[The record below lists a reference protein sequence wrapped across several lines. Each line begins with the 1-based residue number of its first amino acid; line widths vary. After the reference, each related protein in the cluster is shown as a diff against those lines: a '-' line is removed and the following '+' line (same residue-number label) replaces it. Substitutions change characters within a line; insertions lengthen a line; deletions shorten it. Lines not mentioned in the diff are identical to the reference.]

1 MSATAQAA
9 AQHAAEGNSSMALGV
24 AVLAA
29 GAIAVPIFRKLGL
42 GSVLGYLAAG
52 LAMGPFGLNFVD
64 NPEEMLQSSELGVV
78 LFLFIVGLEMKP
90 SKLWQL
96 RAQILGLG
104 VLQVSLCTV
113 FLTMV
118 GVWLG
123 FKPVIALVA
132 ALGFVL
138 TSTAIVMQI
147 LQEQGKL
154 ASASGEKIVSVL
166 LLEDLAIVPILA
178 LVALLSPADSDGNLV
193 SRLWAIGISAV
204 VVGGFMLF
212 GGKILNLFFRMVVL
226 SGAREVTTLAALVA
240 VLGAAALLENSGL
253 SMALG
258 AFLAGVVL
266 SNSNFRHQ
274 LENDIT
280 PFRDLLM
287 GMFFIAVGMSL
298 DVEVVAQKWQFL
310 ILCVLSF
317 MLVKSVVIYLLA
329 RLLKSNRIEAL
340 QRATMMAQGGEF
352 AFVLFTT
359 ATTSNLMD
367 ADTNA
372 MLTAVV
378 ILSMA
383 LTPISIFGL
392 ERFLRW
398 NKSLAAEAETI
409 DDGTPQIVII
419 GFGRFGHLVAQPFL
433 ALNQRILVIDR
444 NDTIVDEAEKYPQI
458 TAIKGNATDSK
469 MLENAG
475 IRYARLVLVCTDDPS
490 ETTRVVGYIR
500 SRYKLIK
507 VMARA
512 FDEDHGLLLA
522 RAGVDHHV
530 QELYESALHFGER
543 AMHEFGLGADK
554 AEKFYEELRKQD
566 EHRLEVQL
574 MSGIQSGGDLLLN
587 PKAATAAS

>member
-1 MSATAQAA
+1 MSVQVAQQAA
-9 AQHAAEGNSSMALGV
+9 ESSGSMELGL

-29 GAIAVPIFRKLGL
+29 GALAVPLFRKLGL

-52 LAMGPFGLNFVD
+52 LAVGPFGLNFVD
-64 NPEEMLQSSELGVV
+64 KPEEMLHASELGVV

-104 VLQVSLCTV
+104 VLQVGLCSV

-118 GVWLG
+118 GIWLG
-123 FKPVIALVA
+123 FKPVIAFIA

-154 ASASGEKIVSVL
+154 ASPSGEKIVSIL

-178 LVALLSPADSDGNLV
+178 LVALLSPADSDGNLMT
-193 SRLWAIGISAV
+193 RLAAIAIAAG
-204 VVGGFMLF
+204 VVGAFLLF
-212 GGKILNLFFRMVVL
+212 GGKILNAFFRVVVL

-240 VLGAAALLENSGL
+240 VLGAAVLLEDSGL

-266 SNSNFRHQ
+266 STSNFRHQ
-274 LENDIT
+274 LETDIT

-298 DVEVVAQKWQFL
+298 DVEIVAHHWHFL
-310 ILCVLSF
+310 LLCVISF
-317 MLVKSVVIYLLA
+317 MVVKSLVIYLIA
-329 RLLKSNRIEAL
+329 RFLRSSRIEAL

-398 NKSLAAEAETI
+398 NKSLAAEASAVDETV
-409 DDGTPQIVII
+409 PQVVVI
-419 GFGRFGHLVAQPFL
+419 GFGRFGHLVAQPFIG
-433 ALNQRILVIDR
+433 LNQRVMVIDR
-444 NDTIVDEAEKYPQI
+444 DENIVQQAEKFPQV
-458 TAIKGNATDSK
+458 TALQGDATDNK
-469 MLENAG
+469 VLEAAG
-475 IRYARLVLVCTDDPS
+475 VRYARLVLVCTNDPA
-490 ETTRVVGYIR
+490 ETTRIVSHIR
-500 SRYKLIK
+500 QTYKELK

-522 RAGVDHHV
+522 RAGVEHHV
-530 QELYESALHFGER
+530 QELYESALAFGER
-543 AMHEFGLGADK
+543 AVHEFGLGAEK
-554 AEKFYEELRKQD
+554 AEKFYEDFRKQD
-566 EHRLEVQL
+566 AHRMETQL
-574 MSGIQSGGDLLLN
+574 MSGIQSSGDLLLASQDK
-587 PKAATAAS
+587 PAAAPT

>member
-1 MSATAQAA
+1 MSAQAA
-9 AQHAAEGNSSMALGV
+9 QQAAEASGSLALSV

-29 GAIAVPIFRKLGL
+29 GALAVPIFRKLGL

-64 NPEEMLQSSELGVV
+64 QPEEMLHSSELGVV

-96 RAQILGLG
+96 RGQILGLG
-104 VLQVSLCTV
+104 VLQVSLATV
-113 FLTMV
+113 ALSVV
-118 GVWLG
+118 GIWLG

-138 TSTAIVMQI
+138 TSTAIVMQL

-154 ASASGEKIVSVL
+154 ASPSGEKIVSIL

-193 SRLWAIGISAV
+193 SRLIAIGIAAA
-204 VVGGFMLF
+204 VVGGFLLF
-212 GGKILNLFFRMVVL
+212 GGKILNAFFRMVVL

-240 VLGAAALLENSGL
+240 VLGAAALLEDSGL

-266 SNSNFRHQ
+266 STSNFRHQ

-298 DVEVVAQKWQFL
+298 DVEVVAHHWQFL
-310 ILCVLSF
+310 LLCVVSF
-317 MLVKSVVIYLLA
+317 MLVKSLVIYLLA
-329 RLLKSNRIEAL
+329 RMLKASRIESL

-367 ADTNA
+367 TDTNA

-392 ERFLRW
+392 DRFLRW
-398 NKSLAAEAETI
+398 NKSLAAEAETK
-409 DDGTPQIVII
+409 DDGAPQVVII
-419 GFGRFGHLVAQPFL
+419 GFGRFGHLVAQPFI
-433 ALNQRILVIDR
+433 ALNQRVTVIDR
-444 NDTIVDEAEKYPQI
+444 NDDTAQEAEIYPQI
-458 TAIKGNATDSK
+458 TAIHGDATDPEV
-469 MLENAG
+469 LEAAG
-475 IRYARLVLVCTDDPS
+475 LRFARLVLVCTDDPA
-490 ETTRVVGYIR
+490 ETTRIVGYIR
-500 SRYKLIK
+500 NKYDLIK

-530 QELYESALHFGER
+530 QELYESALTFGER
-543 AMHEFGLGADK
+543 ALHEFGLGADK
-554 AEKFYEELRKQD
+554 AEKFYEEFRKSD
-566 EHRLEVQL
+566 AHRLEAQL
-574 MSGIQSGGDLLLN
+574 MSGIQSGGDLLLSGKES
-587 PKAATAAS
+587 PTPASA

>member
-1 MSATAQAA
+1 MSATAQA

-29 GAIAVPIFRKLGL
+29 GALAVPIFRKLGL

-52 LAMGPFGLNFVD
+52 LAVGPFGANFVD
-64 NPEEMLQSSELGVV
+64 KPEEMLHSSELGVV

-96 RAQILGLG
+96 RSQILGLG
-104 VLQVSLCTV
+104 VLQVTLCTV
-113 FLTMV
+113 FLTV
-118 GVWLG
+118 TAIWLG
-123 FKPVIALVA
+123 FKPVIAFVA

-147 LQEQGKL
+147 LQEQGKI
-154 ASASGEKIVSVL
+154 ASPSGEKIISVL

-193 SRLWAIGISAV
+193 SRLWAIGISAA

-266 SNSNFRHQ
+266 STSNFRHQ

-280 PFRDLLM
+280 PFRDLFM

-298 DVEVVAQKWQFL
+298 DVEVVAQKWHFL
-310 ILCVLSF
+310 ILCVVSF
-317 MLVKSVVIYLLA
+317 MIVKSVVIYLLA
-329 RLLKSNRIEAL
+329 RILKSNRIEAL

-367 ADTNA
+367 SDTNA
-372 MLTAVV
+372 MLTAIV

-383 LTPISIFGL
+383 LTPISIFAL
-392 ERFLRW
+392 DRFLRW
-398 NKSLAAEAETI
+398 NKSLAAEADAI
-409 DDGTPQIVII
+409 DDGAPQVVII
-419 GFGRFGHLVAQPFL
+419 GFGRFGHLVAQPFIS
-433 ALNQRILVIDR
+433 LNQRVLVIDR
-444 NDTIVDEAEKYPQI
+444 NIDIVEEAEKYPQI
-458 TAIKGNATDSK
+458 TAIKGNATDAK
-469 MLENAG
+469 VLEAAG
-475 IRYARLVLVCTDDPS
+475 VRHARLVLVCTDDPA
-490 ETTRVVGYIR
+490 ETTRIVGYVR
-500 SRYKLIK
+500 NRYKLIK

-530 QELYESALHFGER
+530 QELYESALTFGER

-554 AEKFYEELRKQD
+554 AEKFYEEFRKQD
-566 EHRLEVQL
+566 AHRMEAQL
-574 MSGIQSGGDLLLN
+574 MSGIQSSGDLMLN
-587 PKAATAAS
+587 PKAAVSS

>member
-1 MSATAQAA
+1 M
-9 AQHAAEGNSSMALGV
+9 ELGL

-29 GAIAVPIFRKLGL
+29 GALAVPLFRKLGL

-52 LAMGPFGLNFVD
+52 LMVGPFGLNFVD
-64 NPEEMLQSSELGVV
+64 KPEEMLHAAEIGVV
-78 LFLFIVGLEMKP
+78 LFLFIIGLEMKP
-90 SKLWQL
+90 SKLWEL

-104 VLQVSLCTV
+104 VLQVGLCSV

-118 GVWLG
+118 GIWLG
-123 FKPVIALVA
+123 FKPVIAFIA

-154 ASASGEKIVSVL
+154 ASPDGEKIVSIL

-178 LVALLSPADSDGNLV
+178 LVALLSPADSDGNLMT
-193 SRLWAIGISAV
+193 RLAAIAIAAG
-204 VVGGFMLF
+204 VVGAFLLF
-212 GGKILNLFFRMVVL
+212 GGKILNAFFRVVVL

-240 VLGAAALLENSGL
+240 VLGAAVLLEDSGL

-266 SNSNFRHQ
+266 STSNFRHQ
-274 LENDIT
+274 LETDIT

-298 DVEVVAQKWQFL
+298 DIEVVMQHWHFL
-310 ILCVLSF
+310 LLCVISF
-317 MLVKSVVIYLLA
+317 MVVKSVVIYLIA
-329 RLLKSNRIEAL
+329 RFLRSSRVEAL

-367 ADTNA
+367 AETNA

-398 NKSLAAEAETI
+398 NKSLAAEAQSV
-409 DDGTPQIVII
+409 DDSAPQVVVI
-419 GFGRFGHLVAQPFL
+419 GFGRFGHLVAQPFIG
-433 ALNQRILVIDR
+433 LNQRVMVIDR
-444 NDTIVDEAEKYPQI
+444 DEDIIQKAEKFPQV
-458 TAIKGNATDSK
+458 TACQGDATDNAV
-469 MLENAG
+469 LESAG
-475 IRYARLVLVCTDDPS
+475 VRYARLVLVCTNDPG
-490 ETTRVVGYIR
+490 ETTRIVSHLR
-500 SRYKLIK
+500 ATYKQLK

-512 FDEDHGLLLA
+512 FDEGHGLLLA

-530 QELYESALHFGER
+530 QELYESALSFGER
-543 AMHEFGLGADK
+543 AVHEFGLGAEK
-554 AEKFYEELRKQD
+554 AEKFYEEFRKQD
-566 EHRLEVQL
+566 EHRLQAQL
-574 MSGIQSGGDLLLN
+574 MTGIQSSGDLLLAT
-587 PKAATAAS
+587 PDKPAAAPT

>member
-1 MSATAQAA
+1 MTAQAA

-24 AVLAA
+24 AVLAV
-29 GAIAVPIFRKLGL
+29 GALAVPIFRKLGL

-52 LAMGPFGLNFVD
+52 LAVGPFGLNFVE
-64 NPEEMLQSSELGVV
+64 NPEEMLHSSELGVV
-78 LFLFIVGLEMKP
+78 LFLFIIGLEMKP

-96 RAQILGLG
+96 RSQILGLG
-104 VLQVSLCTV
+104 ALQVGLSTL
-113 FLTMV
+113 FLTATAIL
-118 GVWLG
+118 LG
-123 FKPVIALVA
+123 FKPVIGFVA

-147 LQEQGKL
+147 LQEQGKI
-154 ASASGEKIVSVL
+154 ASPSGEKIVSVL
-166 LLEDLAIVPILA
+166 LFEDLAIVPILA

-193 SRLWAIGISAV
+193 SRLIAIGISAA
-204 VVGGFMLF
+204 VVGGFVLF
-212 GGKILNLFFRMVVL
+212 GGRILNLFFRMVVL

-266 SNSNFRHQ
+266 STSNFRHQ
-274 LENDIT
+274 LENDII
-280 PFRDLLM
+280 PFRDLFM

-298 DVEVVAQKWQFL
+298 DVEVVAAQWPFL
-310 ILCVLSF
+310 LLCVVSF
-317 MLVKSVVIYLLA
+317 MAVKSLVIYLLA
-329 RLLKSNRIEAL
+329 RILKSNRMEAL
-340 QRATMMAQGGEF
+340 QRAAMMAQGGEF

-367 ADTNA
+367 SDTNA
-372 MLTAVV
+372 MLTAIV

-383 LTPISIFGL
+383 LTPISIFAL
-392 ERFLRW
+392 DRFLRW
-398 NKSLAAEAETI
+398 NKSLAAEADAV
-409 DDGTPQIVII
+409 DDGAPQVVII
-419 GFGRFGHLVAQPFL
+419 GFGRFGHLVAQPFIS
-433 ALNQRILVIDR
+433 LNQRILVIDR
-444 NDTIVDEAEKYPQI
+444 NDDIVEEAEKYPQV
-458 TAIKGNATDSK
+458 TALKGNAADAK
-469 MLENAG
+469 VLEAAG
-475 IRYARLVLVCTDDPS
+475 VRYARLVLVCTDDPA
-490 ETTRVVGYIR
+490 ETTRIVGYVR
-500 SRYKLIK
+500 SRYKLVK

-530 QELYESALHFGER
+530 QELYESALTFGER

-554 AEKFYEELRKQD
+554 AEKFYEEFRKQD
-566 EHRLEVQL
+566 AHRMETQL

-587 PKAATAAS
+587 PKPATSG

>member
-9 AQHAAEGNSSMALGV
+9 AQHAAEGNASMALGV

-52 LAMGPFGLNFVD
+52 LAMGPFGANFVD
-64 NPEEMLQSSELGVV
+64 KPEEMLHSSELGVV

-96 RAQILGLG
+96 RSQILGLG
-104 VLQVSLCTV
+104 VLQVTLCTV

-118 GVWLG
+118 GVWLD

-154 ASASGEKIVSVL
+154 ASPGGEKIVSVL

-178 LVALLSPADSDGNLV
+178 LVALLSPADSDGNLMT
-193 SRLWAIGISAV
+193 RLFAIGISAAV
-204 VVGGFMLF
+204 VAGFLLF
-212 GGKILNLFFRMVVL
+212 GGKILNTFFRMVVL

-266 SNSNFRHQ
+266 STSNFRHQ
-274 LENDIT
+274 LETDIT
-280 PFRDLLM
+280 PFRDLFM

-298 DVEVVAQKWQFL
+298 DVEVVAHQWKFL
-310 ILCVLSF
+310 ILCVVSF
-317 MLVKSVVIYLLA
+317 MLVKSLVIYLLA
-329 RLLKSNRIEAL
+329 RMLRSSRIEAL

-367 ADTNA
+367 TDTNA
-372 MLTAVV
+372 MLTAIV

-409 DDGTPQIVII
+409 DDGKPQVVVI
-419 GFGRFGHLVAQPFL
+419 GFGRFGHLVAQPFI
-433 ALNQRILVIDR
+433 ALNQRVLVIDQ
-444 NDTIVDEAEKYPQI
+444 NDDVVEAAEKYPQV
-458 TAIKGNATDSK
+458 TAIKGNASDTK
-469 MLENAG
+469 VLESAG
-475 IRYARLVLVCTDDPS
+475 IRHARLVLVCTDDPT
-490 ETTRVVGYIR
+490 ETTRIVGYIR

-530 QELYESALHFGER
+530 QELYESALSFGER

-566 EHRLEVQL
+566 EHRMEAQL
-574 MSGIQSGGDLLLN
+574 MSGIQSGGDLLLS
-587 PKAATAAS
+587 PKAAASG

>member
-1 MSATAQAA
+1 MSAQAA
-9 AQHAAEGNSSMALGV
+9 QQAAESSGSLALGV

-29 GAIAVPIFRKLGL
+29 GAFAVPIFRKLGL

-52 LAMGPFGLNFVD
+52 LAVGPFGLNFVD
-64 NPEEMLQSSELGVV
+64 KPEEMLHSSELGVV
-78 LFLFIVGLEMKP
+78 LFLFIIGLEMKP
-90 SKLWQL
+90 AKLWEL
-96 RAQILGLG
+96 RGQILGLG
-104 VLQVSLCTV
+104 VLQVALCTV
-113 FLTMV
+113 FLTV
-118 GVWLG
+118 TAIWLG
-123 FKPVIALVA
+123 FQPVIALVA
-132 ALGFVL
+132 SLGFVL

-147 LQEQGKL
+147 LQEQGKI
-154 ASASGEKIVSVL
+154 ASPGGEKIVSVL

-193 SRLWAIGISAV
+193 SRLFAIAISAL
-204 VVGGFMLF
+204 VVGGFVLF
-212 GGKILNLFFRMVVL
+212 GGKVLNAFFRMVVL

-266 SNSNFRHQ
+266 STSNFRHQ

-280 PFRDLLM
+280 PFRDLFM

-298 DVEVVAQKWQFL
+298 DVEVVAHQWHFL
-310 ILCVLSF
+310 ILCVVSF
-317 MLVKSVVIYLLA
+317 MVVKSLVIYLLA
-329 RLLKSNRIEAL
+329 RMLKSSRVESL

-367 ADTNA
+367 SDTNA

-383 LTPISIFGL
+383 LTPISIFAL

-398 NKSLAAEAETI
+398 NKNLVAEAEAS
-409 DDGTPQIVII
+409 DESTPQVVII
-419 GFGRFGHLVAQPFL
+419 GFGRFGHLVAQPFI

-444 NDTIVDEAEKYPQI
+444 SDDIVQEAEKYPQV
-458 TAIKGNATDSK
+458 TAVTGNATDAQV
-469 MLENAG
+469 LESAG
-475 IRYARLVLVCTDDPS
+475 VRYARLVLVCTDDPA
-490 ETTRVVGYIR
+490 ETTRIVGYIR

-554 AEKFYEELRKQD
+554 AEKFYEDFRKQD
-566 EHRLEVQL
+566 THRLEAQL
-574 MSGIQSGGDLLLN
+574 MSGIQTGGDLLLN
-587 PKAATAAS
+587 GKPAASN

>member
-1 MSATAQAA
+1 MSAQAA
-9 AQHAAEGNSSMALGV
+9 QQAAESSGSLALGV

-29 GAIAVPIFRKLGL
+29 GALAVPIFRRLGL
-42 GSVLGYLAAG
+42 GAVLGYLAAG
-52 LAMGPFGLNFVD
+52 LAVGPFGLNFVD
-64 NPEEMLQSSELGVV
+64 KPEEMLQSSELGVV
-78 LFLFIVGLEMKP
+78 LFLFIIGLEMKP

-104 VLQVSLCTV
+104 VLQVSFSSI

-118 GVWLG
+118 GIWLG
-123 FKPVIALVA
+123 FQPVIALVA
-132 ALGFVL
+132 ALGFTL

-154 ASASGEKIVSVL
+154 ASPGGEKIVSIL

-178 LVALLSPADSDGNLV
+178 LVALLSPADSDGDLV
-193 SRLWAIGISAV
+193 SRLFAIAISAL
-204 VVGGFMLF
+204 VVGGFLLF
-212 GGKILNLFFRMVVL
+212 GGKILNAFFRMVVL

-240 VLGAAALLENSGL
+240 VLGAAALLEDSGL

-266 SNSNFRHQ
+266 STSNFRHQ

-298 DVEVVAQKWQFL
+298 DVEIVAHHWKFL
-310 ILCVLSF
+310 LLCVVSF
-317 MLVKSVVIYLLA
+317 MVVKSLVIYLLA
-329 RLLKSNRIEAL
+329 RLLKSSPIESL
-340 QRATMMAQGGEF
+340 RRATMMAQGGEF

-367 ADTNA
+367 SDTNA

-383 LTPISIFGL
+383 LTPISIL
-392 ERFLRW
+392 ALDRFLRW
-398 NKSLAAEAETI
+398 NKSLAAEAESAG
-409 DDGTPQIVII
+409 DAAPQVVII
-419 GFGRFGHLVAQPFL
+419 GFGRFGHLVAQPFI
-433 ALNQRILVIDR
+433 ALNQKVMVIDR
-444 NDTIVDEAEKYPQI
+444 NDDVAQEAEKYPQV
-458 TAIKGNATDSK
+458 TAVQGDATDPRV
-469 MLENAG
+469 LAAAG
-475 IRYARLVLVCTDDPS
+475 VKQARLVLVCTDDAA
-490 ETTRVVGYIR
+490 ETTRIVGHVRQKY
-500 SRYKLIK
+500 SEIK

-530 QELYESALHFGER
+530 QELYESALTFGER

-554 AEKFYEELRKQD
+554 AEKFYEDFRKQD
-566 EHRLEVQL
+566 AHRLEAQL
-574 MSGIQSGGDLLLN
+574 MSGIQSGGDLLLSGKEA
-587 PKAATAAS
+587 PAPTT